1 MVTVSRSCKLR
12 SRSVFWSLFVI
23 LAVVLEVSFLIV
35 LVTIPS
41 FAEASPPL
49 ILSMAVFLALVALA
63 TARLISLRIRKE
75 ISGLGVLAE
84 RALSGNFEARASSGR
99 LAEIEPVVAALNQL
113 MEDVESRIRQLE
125 RRKAEQDAVMS
136 SLIEG
141 ILAIDMDER
150 IININRAA
158 AQMFGLVGA
167 DARGRH
173 VQEIVRNSPMQK
185 MISRSISGDRAIHEE
200 VVLDG
205 QTGKRHFDIYS
216 APLRDN
222 SGEKMGILI
231 VLNDI
236 THLRKLENIRKDF
249 VANVSHEL
257 KTPITS
263 IKGFVETLIDGAID
277 RPDDA
282 RRFLDIISRQADRLN
297 AIIEDL
303 LSLSRI
309 EQEADRGGIAL
320 GVDKIKPVVQAAV
333 NTCDLKAKEKNI
345 SIGFHCD
352 DDPKAM
358 INPALL
364 EQAIVNLIDNA
375 IKYSEPGQSVK
386 VTCTTKA
393 KTVRI
398 SVIDNGC
405 GIEKSHI
412 PRLFER
418 FYRVDKSRSRQAGG
432 TGLGLAIVKHIVL
445 AHKGAIDVES
455 TPGKGSSFSIEL
467 PSFDSVPTDGK

>member
-1 MVTVSRSCKLR
+1 MLA
-12 SRSVFWSLFVI
+12 SV
-23 LAVVLEVSFLIV
+23 ALI
-35 LVTIPS
+35 
-41 FAEASPPL
+41 
-49 ILSMAVFLALVALA
+49 LALVAFT
-63 TARLISLRIRKE
+63 TARLLSLKIRSE
-75 ISGLGVLAE
+75 ISGLGVLVE
-84 RALSGNFEARASSGR
+84 RALKGNFEARASSSR
-99 LAEIEPVVAALNQL
+99 LAEIEPVVAGLNQL
-113 MEDVESRIRQLE
+113 MEDVETKIRQLE
-125 RRKAEQDAVMS
+125 RRKAEQDAVMGS
-136 SLIEG
+136 MIEG
-141 ILAIDMDER
+141 ILAVDTDER

-158 AQMFGLVGA
+158 AQMFGLTGA

-173 VQEIVRNSPMQK
+173 VQEIVRNSPMQN
-185 MISRSISGDRAIHEE
+185 MISRSLTGDLAIHEE

-205 QTGKRHFDIYS
+205 QSGERRFDIYS

-231 VLNDI
+231 VLNDV

-249 VANVSHEL
+249 AANVSHEL

-309 EQEADRGGIAL
+309 EQEADRGGITL

-345 SIGFHCD
+345 TIDFHCE

-364 EQAIVNLIDNA
+364 EQALVNLIDNA
-375 IKYSEPGQSVK
+375 IKYSEPGRSVK
-386 VTCTTKA
+386 VICSQQAKA
-393 KTVRI
+393 VRI

-418 FYRVDKSRSRQAGG
+418 FYRVDKSRSRKAGG

-445 AHKGAIDVES
+445 AHKGAIDVQS
-455 TPGKGSSFSIEL
+455 TPGKGSCFSIEL
-467 PSFDSVPTDGK
+467 PLFVLAGDGDA